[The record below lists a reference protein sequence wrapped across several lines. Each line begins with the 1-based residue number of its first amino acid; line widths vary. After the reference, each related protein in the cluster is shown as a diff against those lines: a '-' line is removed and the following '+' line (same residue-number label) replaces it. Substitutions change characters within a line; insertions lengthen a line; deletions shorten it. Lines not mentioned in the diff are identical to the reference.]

1 MAARCIPAF
10 RSCAASKLAKPNG
23 YAPASRPERLSSATA
38 ANGFAALPSSR
49 VSSMNATSLAP
60 IAELHATLPSAGR
73 TPCSPISRTAC
84 SPPTEWSP
92 PNICR
97 ATSAPSHGVSTDALS
112 SKQSTNVSP
121 SRQRQRRRCPTASSN
136 WLRLDGKQDA
146 HYQPGEAIIR
156 YGFHPRCGETVIVTG
171 RNRHGD
177 EVALIVRQPD
187 GTLAHCTDP
196 DYGGSRSGDAG
207 HKDPASHTGV
217 FARPAPRA
225 RYLAKLAARRF
236 PSQRSRACRAVAQS
250 SPTRSLRAQRS
261 AGADRRV
268 RADEAVAAGEYPPGG
283 DAGCRR

>member
-112 SKQSTNVSP
+112 SKQSTSASP

-136 WLRLDGKQDA
+136 WLRLDGKRDGVCGSASGLPGYDA
-146 HYQPGEAIIR
+146 SKGQCGSTPK
-156 YGFHPRCGETVIVTG
+156 PRLCGM
-171 RNRHGD
+171 
-177 EVALIVRQPD
+177 
-187 GTLAHCTDP
+187 
-196 DYGGSRSGDAG
+196 
-207 HKDPASHTGV
+207 
-217 FARPAPRA
+217 ARPA
-225 RYLAKLAARRF
+225 
-236 PSQRSRACRAVAQS
+236 
-250 SPTRSLRAQRS
+250 S
-261 AGADRRV
+261 A
-268 RADEAVAAGEYPPGG
+268 
-283 DAGCRR
+283 